1 MVEFINKIDGNIFS
15 AVFMFFMYLSLLDKH
30 KESSKQRKVFRHIVL
45 SVLIMLIMEDV
56 AWLVD
61 GVHGVGYMIANTII
75 NALFLAL
82 NPLPVFL
89 WIVYS
94 ILQTVPNR
102 GLSKKVVLFL
112 AIPLFL
118 NILLSFISLATG
130 WYFSVN
136 TANYYQRGPLFMMI
150 VIITFSYLLYG
161 ILGLVMH
168 SKNVSKRKFIYLMS
182 FAIFPVVGGV
192 LQAFLYGV
200 SILWNCVALSVFVVY
215 LNIQSK
221 EINQDYLTETSSRR
235 NLDEYLAGKIKNF
248 SKDTPFSVIMIDIDD
263 FKLINDLHG
272 HKMGDSVLINFAE
285 ILKKSTRTKDL
296 IARYGGDEFVIV
308 LDVGD
313 ENEIKNVIERI
324 ERNIEEYNTE
334 KKMGIALGFSYG
346 YSIYDS
352 NMKMNGD
359 HFVDYVDSLMYKN
372 KKSKKA

>member
-1 MVEFINKIDGNIFS
+1 
-15 AVFMFFMYLSLLDKH
+15 
-30 KESSKQRKVFRHIVL
+30 
-45 SVLIMLIMEDV
+45 
-56 AWLVD
+56 
-61 GVHGVGYMIANTII
+61 
-75 NALFLAL
+75 
-82 NPLPVFL
+82 
-89 WIVYS
+89 
-94 ILQTVPNR
+94 
-102 GLSKKVVLFL
+102 
-112 AIPLFL
+112 
-118 NILLSFISLATG
+118 
-130 WYFSVN
+130 
-136 TANYYQRGPLFMMI
+136 MMI